1 MADAAKNRPPRPTVI
16 GHENVPHRFERYD
29 FTSGYNRVI
38 NERQFGQFNRRGY
51 SMVEEDDSFLPSGA
65 ARPDRTYTDHL
76 NLTLGGV
83 DVELK
88 HARGETDD
96 HRWAWIPERKA
107 ICAGDFFIWC
117 FPNAGNPKKVQRYPV
132 EWAAAKRAMAA
143 QSAEMFLPAH
153 GLPIE
158 GCDRIRGV
166 LSEVAEA
173 LEFLVKETFDRMN
186 AGMHLTDI
194 V

>member
-1 MADAAKNRPPRPTVI
+1 
-16 GHENVPHRFERYD
+16 
-29 FTSGYNRVI
+29 
-38 NERQFGQFNRRGY
+38 
-51 SMVEEDDSFLPSGA
+51 
-65 ARPDRTYTDHL
+65 
-76 NLTLGGV
+76 
-83 DVELK
+83 
-88 HARGETDD
+88 
-96 HRWAWIPERKA
+96 
-107 ICAGDFFIWC
+107 
-117 FPNAGNPKKVQRYPV
+117 
-132 EWAAAKRAMAA
+132 
-143 QSAEMFLPAH
+143 MFLPAH